1 MKKINKILMTLLVI
15 LTLNFVTGCGSVTE
29 NNSKTK
35 FSTGETFTFSGLE
48 LTIGK
53 DISFTQVKSEWS
65 DRKGEDIVKIP
76 VHVKNISEE
85 SNSLN
90 MFYYKAFGSQGT
102 EVDNLASSLSIW
114 DDVKDTIDDAGDLRP
129 GAEYDKYFYFKYD
142 GNGTYVIEFSELI
155 GEKYEVSIDVNK

>member
-1 MKKINKILMTLLVI
+1 
-15 LTLNFVTGCGSVTE
+15 
-29 NNSKTK
+29 
-35 FSTGETFTFSGLE
+35 
-48 LTIGK
+48 
-53 DISFTQVKSEWS
+53 
-65 DRKGEDIVKIP
+65 
-76 VHVKNISEE
+76 
-85 SNSLN
+85 